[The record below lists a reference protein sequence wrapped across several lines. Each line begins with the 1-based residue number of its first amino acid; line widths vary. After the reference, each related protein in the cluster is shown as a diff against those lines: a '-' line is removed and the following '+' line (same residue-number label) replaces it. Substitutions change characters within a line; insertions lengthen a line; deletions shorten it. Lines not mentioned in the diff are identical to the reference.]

1 MDIDLR
7 DAARG
12 SSAFTGG
19 LLTVLLSPSEHTLEQ
34 CVAALAEQ
42 GVRAWTQPLEALAGE
57 EVVVAG
63 VPSDQAPTMDAL
75 GEVRHRVLAVLDAAG
90 IDVDVH
96 GVGYL
101 DHDQAQA
108 QAHALPG

>member
-7 DAARG
+7 DAARS

-19 LLTVLLSPSEHTLEQ
+19 VLTILLTPTEHTLQQ
-34 CVAALAEQ
+34 CVAALAQ
-42 GVRAWTQPLEALAGE
+42 RGVRAWTQPLEALAGE

-63 VPSDQAPTMDAL
+63 VRSDQAPTMDAL
-75 GEVRHRVLAVLDAAG
+75 GEVRRRVLAVLDAAG

-101 DHDQAQA
+101 DHLDAQA
-108 QAHALPG
+108 LPV

>member
-7 DAARG
+7 AAARG

-19 LLTVLLSPSEHTLEQ
+19 LLTILLSPSEHTLQQ
-34 CVAALAEQ
+34 CVSALARW
-42 GVRAWTQPLEALAGE
+42 GVRAWTQPLDALADE
-57 EVVVAG
+57 DVVVAA
-63 VPSDQAPTMDAL
+63 VPSDQAPTTDAL
-75 GEVRHRVLAVLDAAG
+75 EDVRVQVLAVLDAAD

-101 DHDQAQA
+101 DHDQVQA
-108 QAHALPG
+108 QALPG